1 MTTKH
6 GGHLGYFEHGYIV
19 PDHFTWL
26 DRVLVEYAD
35 AVVDIYLHGNLTTA
49 GTSSAVPSEN
59 NVNTESVRL
68 EISKTGVKEKSGE
81 TSGTLDD
88 KDFNTNFHDNQ
99 SSGSN
104 KPNLIHNINL
114 SDKLNCDTK
123 VGNDTKTAE
132 EILHQN
138 AALVQ

>member
-1 MTTKH
+1 MPCPVK
-6 GGHLGYFEHGYIV
+6 
-19 PDHFTWL
+19 
-26 DRVLVEYAD
+26 
-35 AVVDIYLHGNLTTA
+35 
-49 GTSSAVPSEN
+49 
-59 NVNTESVRL
+59 NVNTERVGL
-68 EISKTGVKEKSGE
+68 ESSKTGVKEKSGK